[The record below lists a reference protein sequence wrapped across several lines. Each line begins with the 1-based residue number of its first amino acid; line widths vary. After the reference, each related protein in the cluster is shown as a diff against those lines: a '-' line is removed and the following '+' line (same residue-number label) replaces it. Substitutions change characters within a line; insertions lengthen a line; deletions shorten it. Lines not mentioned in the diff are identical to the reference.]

1 MSTATR
7 RMIGPKDHG
16 KKMRFQTFIQQS
28 FQDGWLYELA
38 RGVIDVTEVPGP
50 KHGRVVDRLTTLFV
64 LYRQAHPGL
73 IQYRAGGAECRLR
86 LPGMQSDRHPDQAV
100 YLISEQS
107 GPEIWTR
114 WRPDLV
120 VEVVSRA
127 GKKRDYIEKREEY
140 LRLGVREYWI
150 LDLAK
155 RKLLVLTRV
164 GDTWEE
170 TLVVPGALHRSSL
183 LPGLEV
189 SPAELFGPVA
199 TT

>member
-1 MSTATR
+1 M
-7 RMIGPKDHG
+7 
-16 KKMRFQTFIQQS
+16 
-28 FQDGWLYELA
+28 
-38 RGVIDVTEVPGP
+38 IDVTEVPGP

-100 YLISEQS
+100 YLIPEPS

-140 LRLGVREYWI
+140 LR

-189 SPAELFGPVA
+189 SPEELFGPVA

>member
-1 MSTATR
+1 
-7 RMIGPKDHG
+7 
-16 KKMRFQTFIQQS
+16 
-28 FQDGWLYELA
+28 
-38 RGVIDVTEVPGP
+38 
-50 KHGRVVDRLTTLFV
+50 
-64 LYRQAHPGL
+64 
-73 IQYRAGGAECRLR
+73 
-86 LPGMQSDRHPDQAV
+86 MQSDRHPDQAV
-100 YLISEQS
+100 YLIPEPS

-127 GKKRDYIEKREEY
+127 GKKRDYIEKREES
-140 LRLGVREYWI
+140 LRLRLREYWI

-189 SPAELFGPVA
+189 SPEELFGPVA